1 MAYVT
6 VPKDLTHV
14 KSKVLFGL
22 TKRQLVCFGGA
33 LLTGGPLYFL
43 ARNYLSNSAAALLMI
58 FAMLPGLLFAL
69 FERHGQPLEVVI
81 QQMIQCCFMR
91 AKVPKAGSVLL
102 SGVVIGLIEFLIG
115 AGWAVAV
122 GFIAGAVIA
131 ELLARIG
138 HYKSFWL
145 NTIGYSVYMMFFA
158 LGTYLPMVIMTGY
171 VDDMSTSNGV
181 SAEYLTELHSFMN
194 GTMVVIIA
202 VVTFVAGIVGAL
214 IAKGVFKKHFQKAG
228 IV

>member
-43 ARNYLSNSAAALLMI
+43 TRNYLSNSAAALLMI

-81 QQMIQCCFMR
+81 QQIDR
-91 AKVPKAGSVLL
+91 KSTRLNSSHVAL
-102 SGVVIGLIEFLIG
+102 S
-115 AGWAVAV
+115 
-122 GFIAGAVIA
+122 
-131 ELLARIG
+131 RMP
-138 HYKSFWL
+138 S
-145 NTIGYSVYMMFFA
+145 
-158 LGTYLPMVIMTGY
+158 
-171 VDDMSTSNGV
+171 
-181 SAEYLTELHSFMN
+181 SA
-194 GTMVVIIA
+194 
-202 VVTFVAGIVGAL
+202 
-214 IAKGVFKKHFQKAG
+214 
-228 IV
+228 

>member
-43 ARNYLSNSAAALLMI
+43 TRDYLSNSAAALLMI

-81 QQMIQCCFMR
+81 QQMIQCCFIR
-91 AKVPKAGSVLL
+91 PKERPYQTNNAYAALVRQYQMEQEVKAIVQKNDTPRNRKAQEAHPRPEMCIRDRLL
-102 SGVVIGLIEFLIG
+102 TLRIERLSSDGSGVAHSPEGE
-115 AGWAVAV
+115 AV
-122 GFIAGAVIA
+122 
-131 ELLARIG
+131 
-138 HYKSFWL
+138 
-145 NTIGYSVYMMFFA
+145 
-158 LGTYLPMVIMTGY
+158 
-171 VDDMSTSNGV
+171 
-181 SAEYLTELHSFMN
+181 
-194 GTMVVIIA
+194 
-202 VVTFVAGIVGAL
+202 FVPGRCV
-214 IAKGVFKKHFQKAG
+214 
-228 IV
+228 

>member
-43 ARNYLSNSAAALLMI
+43 TRDYLSNSAAALLMI

-81 QQMIQCCFMR
+81 QQMIQCCF
-91 AKVPKAGSVLL
+91 
-102 SGVVIGLIEFLIG
+102 
-115 AGWAVAV
+115 
-122 GFIAGAVIA
+122 
-131 ELLARIG
+131 IG
-138 HYKSFWL
+138 HLVSFAEADQYDEKYCKWRYDDLPILPQPWQFIVPDEKKQQFEIVRALL
-145 NTIGYSVYMMFFA
+145 NRPDVDSVTA
-158 LGTYLPMVIMTGY
+158 AT
-171 VDDMSTSNGV
+171 D
-181 SAEYLTELHSFMN
+181 
-194 GTMVVIIA
+194 
-202 VVTFVAGIVGAL
+202 AG
-214 IAKGVFKKHFQKAG
+214 
-228 IV
+228 

>member
-43 ARNYLSNSAAALLMI
+43 TRNYLSNSAAALLMI

-81 QQMIQCCFMR
+81 QQM
-91 AKVPKAGSVLL
+91 KD
-102 SGVVIGLIEFLIG
+102 
-115 AGWAVAV
+115 
-122 GFIAGAVIA
+122 
-131 ELLARIG
+131 RIRPTMLTSPLYG
-138 HYKSFWL
+138 
-145 NTIGYSVYMMFFA
+145 NTKW
-158 LGTYLPMVIMTGY
+158 
-171 VDDMSTSNGV
+171 NRR
-181 SAEYLTELHSFMN
+181 
-194 GTMVVIIA
+194 
-202 VVTFVAGIVGAL
+202 
-214 IAKGVFKKHFQKAG
+214 
-228 IV
+228 

>member
-43 ARNYLSNSAAALLMI
+43 TRNYLSNSAAALLMI

-81 QQMIQCCFMR
+81 QQKIKGLYSEKTGKTYD
-91 AKVPKAGSVLL
+91 ATVLL
-102 SGVVIGLIEFLIG
+102 
-115 AGWAVAV
+115 AD
-122 GFIAGAVIA
+122 
-131 ELLARIG
+131 
-138 HYKSFWL
+138 
-145 NTIGYSVYMMFFA
+145 
-158 LGTYLPMVIMTGY
+158 TGGKY
-171 VDDMSTSNGV
+171 VNYRV
-181 SAEYLTELHSFMN
+181 ERKE
-194 GTMVVIIA
+194 
-202 VVTFVAGIVGAL
+202 
-214 IAKGVFKKHFQKAG
+214 
-228 IV
+228 

>member
-81 QQMIQCCFMR
+81 QQMIQCCFIR
-91 AKVPKAGSVLL
+91 PKERPYQTNNA
-102 SGVVIGLIEFLIG
+102 
-115 AGWAVAV
+115 
-122 GFIAGAVIA
+122 
-131 ELLARIG
+131 
-138 HYKSFWL
+138 Y
-145 NTIGYSVYMMFFA
+145 TA
-158 LGTYLPMVIMTGY
+158 LVRQSQMEKEV
-171 VDDMSTSNGV
+171 N
-181 SAEYLTELHSFMN
+181 A
-194 GTMVVIIA
+194 
-202 VVTFVAGIVGAL
+202 IV
-214 IAKGVFKKHFQKAG
+214 QKAKERNERKSAG
-228 IV
+228 QAHPRRKERDSGRHPKV

>member
-43 ARNYLSNSAAALLMI
+43 TRDYLSNSAAALLMI

-81 QQMIQCCFMR
+81 QQMIQCCFIR
-91 AKVPKAGSVLL
+91 PKERPYSMP
-102 SGVVIGLIEFLIG
+102 S
-115 AGWAVAV
+115 
-122 GFIAGAVIA
+122 
-131 ELLARIG
+131 
-138 HYKSFWL
+138 KSRRWDL
-145 NTIGYSVYMMFFA
+145 EAIRLQG
-158 LGTYLPMVIMTGY
+158 
-171 VDDMSTSNGV
+171 
-181 SAEYLTELHSFMN
+181 
-194 GTMVVIIA
+194 
-202 VVTFVAGIVGAL
+202 
-214 IAKGVFKKHFQKAG
+214 
-228 IV
+228 

>member
-43 ARNYLSNSAAALLMI
+43 TRNYLSNSAAALLMI

-81 QQMIQCCFMR
+81 QQMIQCCFIRPKERPYQTNNAYAALVRQYQMEQADAWNQSFSVFRHFPYTVQESPIPFCRPPTSIYSSR
-91 AKVPKAGSVLL
+91 AD
-102 SGVVIGLIEFLIG
+102 
-115 AGWAVAV
+115 
-122 GFIAGAVIA
+122 
-131 ELLARIG
+131 
-138 HYKSFWL
+138 
-145 NTIGYSVYMMFFA
+145 
-158 LGTYLPMVIMTGY
+158 TGY
-171 VDDMSTSNGV
+171 NHFCQYPLWSN
-181 SAEYLTELHSFMN
+181 SRHQ
-194 GTMVVIIA
+194 
-202 VVTFVAGIVGAL
+202 TF
-214 IAKGVFKKHFQKAG
+214 
-228 IV
+228 

>member
-81 QQMIQCCFMR
+81 QQMIRCCFIC
-91 AKVPKAGSVLL
+91 PK
-102 SGVVIGLIEFLIG
+102 E
-115 AGWAVAV
+115 
-122 GFIAGAVIA
+122 
-131 ELLARIG
+131 RP
-138 HYKSFWL
+138 Y
-145 NTIGYSVYMMFFA
+145 
-158 LGTYLPMVIMTGY
+158 
-171 VDDMSTSNGV
+171 
-181 SAEYLTELHSFMN
+181 
-194 GTMVVIIA
+194 
-202 VVTFVAGIVGAL
+202 
-214 IAKGVFKKHFQKAG
+214 
-228 IV
+228 

>member
-43 ARNYLSNSAAALLMI
+43 ARHYLSNSAAALLMI

-81 QQMIQCCFMR
+81 QQMIQCLSLIHICCM
-91 AKVPKAGSVLL
+91 GYTVLL
-102 SGVVIGLIEFLIG
+102 CFCLFKTGSISKSVFG
-115 AGWAVAV
+115 A
-122 GFIAGAVIA
+122 
-131 ELLARIG
+131 
-138 HYKSFWL
+138 H
-145 NTIGYSVYMMFFA
+145 
-158 LGTYLPMVIMTGY
+158 
-171 VDDMSTSNGV
+171 
-181 SAEYLTELHSFMN
+181 
-194 GTMVVIIA
+194 
-202 VVTFVAGIVGAL
+202 
-214 IAKGVFKKHFQKAG
+214 
-228 IV
+228 